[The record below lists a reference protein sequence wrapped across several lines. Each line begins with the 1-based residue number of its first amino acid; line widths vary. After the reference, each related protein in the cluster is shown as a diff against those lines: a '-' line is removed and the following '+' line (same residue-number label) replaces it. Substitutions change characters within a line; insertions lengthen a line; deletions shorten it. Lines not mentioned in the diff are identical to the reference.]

1 MLFFACGVPFTED
14 GLENSNFR
22 AVFFD
27 FLEEFVCDA
36 QTFIEVKQPPQA
48 GPETTHTMCEKFENF
63 WKNRIFEIFLIIFH
77 GGPHGLI
84 TAPMQVERWELSF

>member
-1 MLFFACGVPFTED
+1 MGKTKKLVILPLISDLARKKKHAQLLFFACGAPFTED

-27 FLEEFVCDA
+27 FLEEFVCDE
-36 QTFIEVKQPPQA
+36 QTFIEVKQHPQA

-63 WKNRIFEIFLIIFH
+63 
-77 GGPHGLI
+77 
-84 TAPMQVERWELSF
+84 